1 MMMANSTSQSVFSL
15 PRGITIG
22 SFGPQMALVAF
33 MKITGSGGTAM
44 PLSAAW
50 SA

>member
-1 MMMANSTSQSVFSL
+1 MW
-15 PRGITIG
+15 

-33 MKITGSGGTAM
+33 MKIIGSDGTSM
-44 PLSAAW
+44 PVSAAW